1 MNFRMPRFAG
11 LNISLSKVQTLL
23 GLAAAM
29 LSIAGAVFTFFKP
42 APDKGKLVA
51 IVLDAKTEKAV
62 SDATIEVLT
71 PMDAV
76 VTTLTPDGSGEA
88 RCNLDEGQYR
98 LRVSHPRYI
107 SETREVR
114 LVASHDTEVHV
125 QLHAGSFGNTVR
137 RVLRR

>member
-1 MNFRMPRFAG
+1 M
-11 LNISLSKVQTLL
+11 NISLSKVQTIL
-23 GLAAAM
+23 GLTAAM
-29 LSIAGAVFTFFKP
+29 LSIAGALVAFFKP
-42 APDKGKLVA
+42 APNKGKLVA
-51 IVLDAKTEKAV
+51 IVRDAKTEKAV

-125 QLHAGSFGNTVR
+125 QLRAGSFGNTVR
-137 RVLRR
+137 RVFRR